1 MPVSPG
7 GRLQPPV
14 KDSQEKFPDGYV
26 ITMKDNEKGLYML
39 ATILKSFRDRWLSY
53 RIGNLKGNAFPH
65 GRASS
70 SYDHDPAYYGDGCR
84 LPTSPIT
91 VSRRRTA
98 DGNHMRGHS
107 PRPPCTFHVAIP
119 LQILFPA
126 LHLPTLS
133 LTSYPHY
140 PDADS
145 LFFYVSPISISL
157 LSCFQGICLA
167 LHGFSPSHHLSR
179 QCGSFPSSPGC
190 CHLLPRG
197 KGMAALQEVKVVA
210 ATGRRT

>member
-1 MPVSPG
+1 
-7 GRLQPPV
+7 
-14 KDSQEKFPDGYV
+14 
-26 ITMKDNEKGLYML
+26 MKDNEKGLYML

-91 VSRRRTA
+91 VSRGRTA

-119 LQILFPA
+119 LQIPFPA

-145 LFFYVSPISISL
+145 LFFLCFTHIHFPAVL
-157 LSCFQGICLA
+157 LSRDMSGT
-167 LHGFSPSHHLSR
+167 SR
-179 QCGSFPSSPGC
+179 IFTFPSSFPAVRFFSLFPLHAVIC
-190 CHLLPRG
+190 FPV
-197 KGMAALQEVKVVA
+197 AKVW
-210 ATGRRT
+210 RHYRK